1 MDAGVWIL
9 LALGFGLLAAGG
21 EALVRGAARIAR
33 RVGVSPLVIGLTV
46 VAFGT
51 SAPELV
57 VSALASVQGR
67 PDVAVGNVVG
77 SNVFNVLFILGA
89 CAVVRPL
96 VVARQLVRREV
107 PWMIAA
113 SLLLWFFGLDGR
125 LGWAEGLI
133 FCAGLVWFTVD
144 SIRAGRRE
152 EAAPAGPAPEHAATS
167 LPASLALVVL
177 GLVLL
182 VAGAR
187 WLVQSAVSIATAFE
201 VDEAVIALTIVA
213 VGTSLPEV
221 ATSIAATLRGER
233 DIAVGNVVGSNLFNI
248 LGILGLSTLI
258 AQGELR
264 VAASIE
270 NFDVPVMAAVAVA
283 CLPILGRNHLLARWE
298 GGVFLAYYAAYTAFL
313 VLAARDHAALPQFS
327 AIMLEFVLP
336 LTALTLCILV
346 LRAREPR
353 ADAGV

>member
-1 MDAGVWIL
+1 
-9 LALGFGLLAAGG
+9 
-21 EALVRGAARIAR
+21 
-33 RVGVSPLVIGLTV
+33 
-46 VAFGT
+46 
-51 SAPELV
+51 
-57 VSALASVQGR
+57 
-67 PDVAVGNVVG
+67 
-77 SNVFNVLFILGA
+77 
-89 CAVVRPL
+89 
-96 VVARQLVRREV
+96 
-107 PWMIAA
+107 
-113 SLLLWFFGLDGR
+113 
-125 LGWAEGLI
+125 
-133 FCAGLVWFTVD
+133 
-144 SIRAGRRE
+144 
-152 EAAPAGPAPEHAATS
+152 
-167 LPASLALVVL
+167 VL